1 MSLDQHT
8 IVIQSNETGVR
19 ELAGPSVWGA
29 GAGKE
34 LSRRPW
40 NEGTMSNTQ
49 HHQRHRRSAMLA
61 IEPQDRYHTLFEPPC
76 FAAGCGFRYQM
87 VMS

>member
-8 IVIQSNETGVR
+8 IVIQSNETGVH
-19 ELAGPSVWGA
+19 ELVGPSVWGA

-40 NEGTMSNTQ
+40 NEGWTISNK
-49 HHQRHRRSAMLA
+49 QRTSSGTAEA
-61 IEPQDRYHTLFEPPC
+61 SC
-76 FAAGCGFRYQM
+76 
-87 VMS
+87 